1 MLGSG
6 LWDRYTLAEW
16 WKLSEDEKIARWP
29 AYARYVQPVA
39 VQAVAEPTKPKKK
52 LKKKLKKKR

>member
-52 LKKKLKKKR
+52 LKKKR